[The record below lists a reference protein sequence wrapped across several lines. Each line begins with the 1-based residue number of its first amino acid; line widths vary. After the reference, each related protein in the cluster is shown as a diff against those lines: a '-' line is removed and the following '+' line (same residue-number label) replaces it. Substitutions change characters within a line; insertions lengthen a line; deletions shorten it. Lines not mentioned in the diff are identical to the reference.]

1 MALAAV
7 FVVLTLALSMFRF
20 LDNDE
25 IEHLHS
31 AWLVFS
37 GGLPYV
43 DFFQHHHSLLW
54 YCLAPL
60 LAVTG
65 QSASAV
71 ITFRLLYFLLTLAIL
86 GATYRLALE
95 CRQSRADAWLSVLL
109 LVSMTTFTYVAIEI
123 RPDVPQVLFGVLS
136 AIFLVRLCRS
146 GAARD
151 AAWAGAFAAV
161 AFLFLQKAV
170 VVLACYPIAFAVCTR
185 RPWRAALRP
194 ALAFAAAFAAA
205 CLPFAAYLA
214 ATGSADEYVIAN
226 WRLIPYIP
234 AGRAR
239 ISFLSP
245 VMLRDFARNAV
256 FWGLVLGA
264 TVALLRRRMR
274 TDFTVPA
281 VLGLG
286 TVAILFVLNHVA
298 DRYLVA
304 AMPFLAV
311 AAAAWLSDVLDA
323 GRAGASRTLAILLV
337 VCLLP
342 GAAMLQAVGR
352 SNRPQLARI
361 QYVLDHSRPDERM
374 FDPWRDYNLFRPDA
388 HFFWFHAGAGGR
400 QFSRMSGGRV
410 ADHDVCGLLET
421 AKPPFVSD
429 RRSDLARCGLG
440 GAYRPTPFDRFVERV
455 GR

>member
-7 FVVLTLALSMFRF
+7 FAVLTLALSVFRF

-25 IEHLHS
+25 LEHLHS
-31 AWLVFS
+31 AWLVLS

-43 DFFQHHHSLLW
+43 DFFQHHHPLLW
-54 YCLAPL
+54 YCLAPV

-71 ITFRLLYFLLTLAIL
+71 IAFRLLYFLLTLAIL
-86 GATYRLALE
+86 GATYRLASE
-95 CRQSRADAWLSVLL
+95 CRASRDAAWLSVAL

-123 RPDVPQVLFGVLS
+123 RPDVPQVFFGVLS

-151 AAWAGAFAAV
+151 AARAGAFAAV
-161 AFLFLQKAV
+161 SFLFLQKAV
-170 VVLACYPIAFAVCTR
+170 VVLACYPIAFAVCAR

-194 ALAFAAAFAAA
+194 ALTFAAAFAAV
-205 CLPFAAYLA
+205 CVPFAVFLVV
-214 ATGSADEYVIAN
+214 TGSLDEYVIAN
-226 WRLIPYIP
+226 WRLIPFIG

-245 VMLRDFARNAV
+245 IMLRDFARNAA

-264 TVALLRRRMR
+264 TVALIRGRLRA
-274 TDFTVPA
+274 DYAVPA
-281 VLGLG
+281 ILGLG
-286 TVAILFVLNHVA
+286 TVAALFWLNRVV

-311 AAAAWLSDVLDA
+311 AAAAWLSGVLDA
-323 GRAGASRTLAILLV
+323 RRVGAVRGLAILLI

-342 GAAMLQAVGR
+342 GAAMLRAVGR
-352 SNRPQLARI
+352 SNRPQLALI
-361 QYVLDHSRPDERM
+361 QYVLDRSRPDERM
-374 FDPWRDYNLFRPDA
+374 FDPWREYNLFRPDV
-388 HFFWFHAGAGGR
+388 HFFWFHAGAGAR
-400 QFSRMSGGRV
+400 QFSRMTGGRV
-410 ADHDVCGLLET
+410 ADYDVCGLLET

-429 RRSDLARCGLG
+429 RRGDLARCGLEG
-440 GAYRPTPFDRFVERV
+440 LYRPTPFDRFVERA